1 MFTSP
6 TFLILKANTSIYS
19 NYSKMSSLK
28 TNKHEKVH
36 KTQIDIILL
45 VVHDLFKNVL
55 EYM

>member
-1 MFTSP
+1 
-6 TFLILKANTSIYS
+6 
-19 NYSKMSSLK
+19 MSSLK
-28 TNKHEKVH
+28 TNKYEKVH